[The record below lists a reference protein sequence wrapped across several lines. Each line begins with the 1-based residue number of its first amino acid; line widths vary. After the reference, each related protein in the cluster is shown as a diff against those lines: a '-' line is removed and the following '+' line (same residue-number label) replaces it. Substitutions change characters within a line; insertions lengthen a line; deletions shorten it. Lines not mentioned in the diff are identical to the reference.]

1 MQSCILDKGN
11 YVKDLSVIDHDLSR
25 IILVDNSPASYKLN
39 PANGLPIEGFVDDAS
54 DEALL
59 DLLPLLDSL
68 RFTTVRLNECCDCAD
83 VDRTSV
89 MY

>member
-1 MQSCILDKGN
+1 M
-11 YVKDLSVIDHDLSR
+11 KDLSVIDSDLSR

-39 PANGLPIEGFVDDAS
+39 PANGLPIEGFVDDAG

-68 RFTTVRLNECCDCAD
+68 RFTTVRRRAPSNRAD
-83 VDRTSV
+83 PCRTSA